1 MKISGIQKLTLLDF
15 PDHVACTLFTP
26 GCNFKCPFCHNSSL
40 VLDLST
46 CQIIDEEEIFSFLKK
61 RVGILDGVCITGGE
75 PTLQKDLKD
84 FIRKIKN
91 LGYSVKL
98 DTNGYRPEIL
108 KELVEENLLDYV
120 AMDIKNSISKYPKTI
135 GKDDFDKNFIKESI
149 DYLLENHVD
158 YEFRTTVVKE
168 FMSKEDFIEIAKL
181 IKGAKRYYLQAFR
194 DSGSCIKS
202 GLHAYSKEEMENFV
216 EILKKYNVT
225 ATIRGMD

>member
-15 PDHVACTLFTP
+15 PDHVACTLFAP

-46 CQIIDEEEIFSFLKK
+46 CHIIDEEEIFSFLKK

-98 DTNGYRPEIL
+98 DTNGYQ
-108 KELVEENLLDYV
+108 KFDF
-120 AMDIKNSISKYPKTI
+120 KISKNDWE
-135 GKDDFDKNFIKESI
+135 G
-149 DYLLENHVD
+149 
-158 YEFRTTVVKE
+158 
-168 FMSKEDFIEIAKL
+168 
-181 IKGAKRYYLQAFR
+181 
-194 DSGSCIKS
+194 
-202 GLHAYSKEEMENFV
+202 
-216 EILKKYNVT
+216 
-225 ATIRGMD
+225 

>member
-26 GCNFKCPFCHNSSL
+26 GCIFKCPFCHNSSL

-46 CQIIDEEEIFSFLKK
+46 CQIIGEEEIFSFLKK

-135 GKDDFDKNFIKESI
+135 GKDDFDENLIKESI

-168 FMSKEDFIEIAKL
+168 FMSKEDFIEIAEL
-181 IKGAKRYYLQAFR
+181 IKGAKRYYLQSFR

>member
-26 GCNFKCPFCHNSSL
+26 GCNFKCPFCHNSPL

-135 GKDDFDKNFIKESI
+135 GKDDFDENFIKESI

-158 YEFRTTVVKE
+158 YEFRTTLVNELHSFDDIKQ
-168 FMSKEDFIEIAKL
+168 IAKL
-181 IKGAKRYYLQAFR
+181 ICGAKKYCLQKFI
-194 DSGSCIKS
+194 DSGNCLSS
-202 GLHAYSKEEMENFV
+202 GLTEVPKSKAIEYQEY
-216 EILKKYNVT
+216 LKKYIPNT
-225 ATIRGMD
+225 LLRGY